1 MNGTAFAVVFRR
13 TWRKIA
19 RRPRLLLL
27 SLVQP
32 LLWMTFF
39 GFLFQR
45 VAAGEL
51 PGELSYV
58 AFLLPGLCAMTVLV
72 GASQS
77 GIGLIRD
84 MQTGLWERMLDTPA
98 SRGALLGGKIAA
110 DATRLLGHALVV
122 AALGVALGVRFEL
135 DAALLPALGVL
146 LLFAIAYCALSCT
159 IALRTR
165 NQESLSAFVH
175 LANMPIFFTS
185 TALVPVKKMP
195 PWLEAVAGHNPLTGV
210 VEALRSAMFG
220 LPFEASGALW
230 SMLVAAVASLT
241 WVAHSMRGHGRR

>member
-1 MNGTAFAVVFRR
+1 MNGTAFTVVFRR
-13 TWRKIA
+13 TWGKIA

-32 LLWMTFF
+32 LLWMSFF

-58 AFLLPGLCAMTVLV
+58 EFLLPGLCAMTVLV

-77 GIGLIRD
+77 GIGIIRD
-84 MQTGLWERMLDTPA
+84 MQTGLWERMLDAPA

-122 AALGVALGVRFEL
+122 AALGVALGVRFDL
-135 DAALLPALGVL
+135 DVTLLPALGAL
-146 LLFAIAYCALSCT
+146 LLFAIAYCALSCA

-185 TALVPVKKMP
+185 TALVPLKKMP
-195 PWLEAVAGHNPLTGV
+195 PWLETVADHNPLTGV

-220 LPFEASGALW
+220 LAFEASGALW
-230 SMLVAAVASLT
+230 IMLASAAVSPALVALSL
-241 WVAHSMRGHGRR
+241 RGPVRR